1 MKYWYSAYYL
11 VKWPFLGRGILA
23 FWAFYYFKHFKHST
37 QLLLEI
43 FRTIYFFQFYR
54 PPDSLNVICYSKL
67 GETETVGLGPTPE
80 AAQQVSASQLIA
92 AVLSIDLEKKV
103 LENATETL
111 NRNQQQTSSGSVIFY
126 SSNLWDLP
134 VFRFFFTV
142 NYKVCSFMNLLF

>member
-1 MKYWYSAYYL
+1 MVEVL
-11 VKWPFLGRGILA
+11 VQYIFFGLMTISRYGNFSFLSIL
-23 FWAFYYFKHFKHST
+23 ST
-37 QLLLEI
+37 QHNFNWKFLEQYI
-43 FRTIYFFQFYR
+43 FFQFYR

-111 NRNQQQTSSGSVIFY
+111 NQNQQQTSSGSVIFY
-126 SSNLWDLP
+126 S
-134 VFRFFFTV
+134 
-142 NYKVCSFMNLLF
+142 

>member
-1 MKYWYSAYYL
+1 MVVFKKNSKKKGNLMVEVL
-11 VKWPFLGRGILA
+11 VQYIFFGLMTISRYGNFSFLSIL
-23 FWAFYYFKHFKHST
+23 ST
-37 QLLLEI
+37 QHNFNWKFLEQYI
-43 FRTIYFFQFYR
+43 FFQFYR

-111 NRNQQQTSSGSVIFY
+111 NQNQQQTSSGSVIFY
-126 SSNLWDLP
+126 S
-134 VFRFFFTV
+134 
-142 NYKVCSFMNLLF
+142 